1 MKVVIEI
8 YASGGVLKTMLCECD
23 LDGRDS
29 LKNVLNR
36 QEIGWSVCQKKSRP
50 KSHYRKKVR
59 AFFNKKKLIPQKIW
73 ISFVKDF
80 PAK

>member
-1 MKVVIEI
+1 MKLVIEI
-8 YASGGVLKTMLCECD
+8 PVSGGVLKTMWCKID

-36 QEIGWSVCQKKSRP
+36 QEIGWSVCEKKNLDQKVILE
-50 KSHYRKKVR
+50 KKLEH
-59 AFFNKKKLIPQKIW
+59 FSKKKLIPQN
-73 ISFVKDF
+73 FVKDF